1 MTTVRTT
8 LLPPPATF
16 YFTQGDWGANVS
28 INAPSASEFQIRP
41 PVIAPATWNTTSVR
55 VVVDKYLLPCDD
67 NNIFNMVRRVVHRIA
82 TFSEPDDAVQ
92 FEEDLFEIVIN
103 QKATW
108 NSPVWFNVGNP
119 QQVSKNDEQA
129 WACLIL
135 GVDDYME
142 ETDGP
147 ESIVSGWVSEGKTFR
162 RGSGSGVNLSRLRA
176 KGESLSGGTGVSS
189 GPISLWMRPTDSIAG
204 VVSSGGRTRRAAKMI
219 IMDADHPDVLEFV
232 NVKARENKRAKDLLK
247 MGYDITLNG
256 VDSESLDFQN
266 ANNSVRV
273 TDAFMRAVENDEPW
287 SLKARHDDWEKPF
300 PGGAR
305 ALWKAICDAAADC
318 ADPGIQFHDT
328 TNAWNSCIND
338 GEIVASNPCS
348 EYLWL
353 NNTVCN
359 LSSINLKKFIDIAN
373 QTFDIAEFIRV
384 VNLMTRSM
392 DILCD
397 ITSHINP
404 YIKEQALRYRTLGL
418 GFSNL
423 GASLMALGIPYDSN
437 EGRAFAGAVT
447 SLMQAAAYRQ
457 SADLAKNLGS
467 YSRFD
472 ANRVPQLNVIRKH
485 ADASLKVHSSKSI
498 TNSIVDAAN
507 SQWFIANTSA
517 EQFGV
522 RNAQVSVIA
531 PTGTISFM
539 MGCETTGVEPLFALS
554 VKKELVGGG
563 SLDLAAQD
571 CVNEGLQAVFGNS
584 IPDDWQMHPV
594 FATAAGVNAISPEA
608 HVDMI
613 CAVQP
618 FISGGISKTINLPAG
633 SGSDDVARAYMRG
646 WKNGSK
652 ALAVYIDGSKPFQP
666 LTTSDNK
673 EEEKEQDEKNV
684 AEIEYSTP
692 QLPYGR
698 RKMPG
703 IRSGVT
709 HKFTVGGEHE
719 FYLTS
724 NFYPTGELGE
734 IFIEGGK
741 EGTAFSGMM
750 KQWAIAVS
758 MALQSGISFDDLK
771 SKFVHQRF
779 DPNGI
784 VQSESPIKFCS
795 SIPDYVF
802 RWLEWYIS
810 ETNKEFSLDRYVPS
824 VVTTDPEATPKKDF
838 SQATGVAEQ
847 CPQCNALEL
856 RQIGTCWICKNCLW
870 ETGCG

>member
-1 MTTVRTT
+1 MTTVQTI
-8 LLPPPATF
+8 LPSPATF

-28 INAPSASEFQIRP
+28 TAAPSATAFQIRP
-41 PVIAPATWNTTSVR
+41 PVIAPETWSAMSVR

-82 TFSEPDDAVQ
+82 TFSSPPDAEK
-92 FEEDLFEIVIN
+92 FEEDLYDIVIN

-119 QQVSKNDEQA
+119 QQVAKNDEQA

-219 IMDADHPDVLEFV
+219 IMDADHPDIFEFV
-232 NVKARENKRAKDLLK
+232 QVKEKENKRAKDLLK
-247 MGYDITLNG
+247 LGYDITLNG
-256 VDSESLDFQN
+256 ADSESLDFQN

-287 SLKARHDDWEKPF
+287 MLKARHDDWEKPY

-359 LSSINLKKFIDIAN
+359 LSSINIRKFVDIEN
-373 QTFDIAEFIRV
+373 QTFDVEGFIHV
-384 VNLMTRSM
+384 VNLMIRSM

-404 YIKEQALRYRTLGL
+404 YIKEQALNYRTLGL

-423 GASLMALGIPYDSN
+423 GASLMSLGIPYDSI
-437 EGRAFAGAVT
+437 EGRAFAGAIT
-447 SLMQAAAYRQ
+447 SLMQASAYRQ
-457 SADLAKNLGS
+457 SAELASTLGT
-467 YSRFD
+467 YPRFD
-472 ANRVPQLNVIRKH
+472 ANRVPQLNVLRKH
-485 ADASLKVHSSKSI
+485 ADASGAILAGKGI
-498 TNSIVDAAN
+498 TKNILDAAN
-507 SQWFIANTSA
+507 AQWFIANTAA
-517 EQFGV
+517 EQHGV

-571 CVNEGLQAVFGNS
+571 CVNEGLRAVFGNNV
-584 IPDDWQMHPV
+584 PEDWAMHPV
-594 FATAAGVNAISPEA
+594 FATAAGGNAISPEA

-666 LTTSDNK
+666 LTTNDNK
-673 EEEKEQDEKNV
+673 EDDKPVEEPV
-684 AEIEYSTP
+684 VYSTP
-692 QLPYGR
+692 QLPQGR

-709 HKFTVGGEHE
+709 HKFTVAGEHE

-758 MALQSGISFDDLK
+758 MALQSGISFEDLK
-771 SKFVHQRF
+771 SKFAHQRF

-784 VQSESPIKFCS
+784 VSSESPIKFCS

-802 RWLEWYIS
+802 RWLEWYVTERNFNPPLNTFMS
-810 ETNKEFSLDRYVPS
+810 ST
-824 VVTTDPEATPKKDF
+824 VVTDPEATPKKDF
-838 SQATGVAEQ
+838 SKASDSAEE
-847 CPQCNALEL
+847 CPQCKALEL